1 MHKPSLAQIVHRA
14 SFPRQRTSDPATFAA
29 HIALNLVPEVRIE
42 TSTFYGSLDSVE
54 AQYPGLDYSY
64 GPHRMRLS
72 RFPWHYKLF
81 KVFDELGL
89 SEEEISSLCRWE
101 GTKSARQR
109 YEKEEGVK
117 VRDTTAE
124 AIRPASP
131 SPLPSVIVH
140 VEDGPEPAREERMK
154 TAALGEAEFED
165 GAIDDRGV
173 DCELH
178 PQEGEDSSDD
188 DMESCGVELNHR
200 LLAATAAREQGANVP
215 LDEDWEQWL
224 KEAGERGSYTDV
236 LNAIRSGQPLNFL
249 YDLPASMHRP
259 ARASVQHSVS
269 FSEPLNLPTPPTQ
282 SGSDFQ
288 FSKPPGSTMIKAIF
302 YSKFD
307 TQEGPKVVHQVP
319 DGAIIPSVT
328 PPSQPLFLTFSDI
341 SFFVI
346 PRQELCGNLIQVCTN
361 GFRILGYPICMK
373 SPRYDR
379 NEFIFNFC
387 LVLAEE
393 EDFSSY
399 KSVVQKLADLMHGLE
414 EQSGFLSKD
423 YSKSGEGKVYS
434 LCETLMEDLNNYCE
448 CMIPIDELNTLNIKL
463 FPVYPTPPPVRAWQV
478 PLFTV
483 RYQAFLD
490 ENWDLTMQRIV
501 PHINGVNSVRVISF
515 LADTDFSLTC
525 RAIRHLLYYG
535 CLFLLDIFSFSAIY
549 APTALF
555 SSTIAADESMQQECA
570 RYVNTLFAS
579 SMTAPTAPPVFSSG
593 YNKDDV
599 WPLAGDPTPSLGTDS
614 IMPTTSENLSPTATP
629 SPANTSTIIASAA
642 STTGRPANQ
651 FSPDREVVD
660 GVGIVELYAS
670 LKQGQSV
677 KQWYLQHTHQLTHID
692 IRRFITF
699 GIIKGFLYRV
709 HKYAVATGNPAPQ
722 IKSGVTTPRSHYHST
737 PHSGTSS
744 RGPGTGANSPYAS
757 SAGDEPAP
765 ISQHH
770 HHHHHRSEDARDR
783 ASVHSGGRSVLLI
796 DEEDEEDFIN
806 DKDLSKYLDGMHCFD
821 QICTELEISE
831 RELTTRLKRYHGE
844 VLIIHR

>member
-81 KVFDELGL
+81 RVFDELGL

-117 VRDTTAE
+117 VRDTTAD

-131 SPLPSVIVH
+131 APLPSVIVH
-140 VEDGPEPAREERMK
+140 VEDGPGPIHETQVRSAVYEEV
-154 TAALGEAEFED
+154 GIQD
-165 GAIDDRGV
+165 GIIDDRGIE
-173 DCELH
+173 CE
-178 PQEGEDSSDD
+178 PTQEGEDSSDD
-188 DMESCGVELNHR
+188 EMESCGVELNHR
-200 LLAATAAREQGANVP
+200 LLAATAARERGANVP

-236 LNAIRSGQPLNFL
+236 LNAIRRGQPLNYL
-249 YDLPASMHRP
+249 YDLPASMHRTS
-259 ARASVQHSVS
+259 RASIQHSVS
-269 FSEPLNLPTPPTQ
+269 FAEPLNLPTPP
-282 SGSDFQ
+282 S
-288 FSKPPGSTMIKAIF
+288 
-302 YSKFD
+302 
-307 TQEGPKVVHQVP
+307 PKVVHQVP
-319 DGAIIPSVT
+319 DGAIVPSST
-328 PPSQPLFLTFSDI
+328 APSQPLFLTFADI

-387 LVLAEE
+387 LVLAED

-399 KSVVQKLADLMHGLE
+399 KSVAQKLADLMHGLE

-483 RYQAFLD
+483 RYKAFLD

-501 PHINGVNSVRVISF
+501 PHINGVNSIRIISL

-579 SMTAPTAPPVFSSG
+579 SMAPTTPSTFPPG
-593 YNKDDV
+593 RDKDDV
-599 WPLAGDPTPSLGTDS
+599 WPPSGEPTPSLGTES
-614 IMPTTSENLSPTATP
+614 ILTTASENLSPTA
-629 SPANTSTIIASAA
+629 SPANPSTLKASVGSATGPIANHTS
-642 STTGRPANQ
+642 PNQ
-651 FSPDREVVD
+651 ELVD
-660 GVGIVELYAS
+660 GVRIVELYAS

-677 KQWYLQHTHQLTHID
+677 KQWYLQHTRQLAHID

-709 HKYAVATGNPAPQ
+709 HKYAIATGNPAPQ
-722 IKSGVTTPRSHYHST
+722 FKSGATTPRSHYQLST
-737 PHSGTSS
+737 HSGPSS

-757 SAGDEPAP
+757 SAGDDPAP
-765 ISQHH
+765 IAQHH
-770 HHHHHRSEDARDR
+770 HHSHHHHHRSEDARDR
-783 ASVHSGGRSVLLI
+783 ASVHSGSRSGFN
-796 DEEDEEDFIN
+796 DEDDEDEFI
-806 DKDLSKYLDGMHCFD
+806 DDRMLAKYLDGMHCFD

-831 RELTTRLKRYHGE
+831 RELTSRLKRYQGE

>member
-14 SFPRQRTSDPATFAA
+14 TFPRQRTSDPATFAA

-42 TSTFYGSLDSVE
+42 TSTFYGTLDSVE

-72 RFPWHYKLF
+72 RFPWHRKLF
-81 KVFDELGL
+81 RVFDELRL
-89 SEEEISSLCRWE
+89 SEEEIGSLCRWE

-124 AIRPASP
+124 TIRPASP

-140 VEDGPEPAREERMK
+140 PEDGPTPTCQTEIKPMTCQEVEVRSV
-154 TAALGEAEFED
+154 ALG
-165 GAIDDRGV
+165 DRGV
-173 DCELH
+173 DCEIQS
-178 PQEGEDSSDD
+178 PESEESSDD
-188 DMESCGVELNHR
+188 EMESCGVELNHR
-200 LLAATAAREQGANVP
+200 LLAATAARERGANVP
-215 LDEDWEQWL
+215 LDEVWEQWL

-236 LNAIRSGQPLNFL
+236 LSAIRRGQPLNIL
-249 YDLPASMHRP
+249 YDLPASMP
-259 ARASVQHSVS
+259 QGSRASMQHSVS
-269 FSEPLNLPTPPTQ
+269 FSEPLSLPASSIGDSPCTI
-282 SGSDFQ
+282 
-288 FSKPPGSTMIKAIF
+288 MIKAIF

-319 DGAIIPSVT
+319 DGAIAPSNT
-328 PPSQPLFLTFSDI
+328 APSQPLYLTFSDI

-361 GFRILGYPICMK
+361 GYRILGYPICMK
-373 SPRYDR
+373 SIRYDR

-399 KSVVQKLADLMHGLE
+399 KSVVQKLADLMLGLE
-414 EQSGFLSKD
+414 EQNGFLSRD
-423 YSKSGEGKVYS
+423 HSKSGEGKVYS

-448 CMIPIDELNTLNIKL
+448 CMIPIADELNTLNVKL
-463 FPVYPTPPPVRAWQV
+463 FPVYPSPPPVRAWQV

-490 ENWDLTMQRIV
+490 ENWDLTLQRIV
-501 PHINGVNSVRVISF
+501 PHINGINSIRIISM

-535 CLFLLDIFSFSAIY
+535 CLILLDIFSFSAMY

-555 SSTIAADESMQQECA
+555 SSTITADETMQQECA

-579 SMTAPTAPPVFSSG
+579 TITVPTAPAAIPPGFD
-593 YNKDDV
+593 KDDL
-599 WPLAGDPTPSLGTDS
+599 WPPIGDLPSSLGTNS
-614 IMPTTSENLSPTATP
+614 IMTSNSENLSPTTTP
-629 SPANTSTIIASAA
+629 SPGNNTTLVPSTAG
-642 STTGRPANQ
+642 STTGPLQ
-651 FSPDREVVD
+651 KHSPVERELVD
-660 GVGIVELYAS
+660 GVGIIELYAS
-670 LKQGQSV
+670 LKQGQTL
-677 KQWYLQHTHQLTHID
+677 KQWYLQHSRLLTHID

-709 HKYAVATGNPAPQ
+709 HKYALATGNPAPQ
-722 IKSGVTTPRSHYHST
+722 FKSGATTPRYYHSST
-737 PHSGTSS
+737 HSGPSS

-757 SAGDEPAP
+757 SAGDDPAP
-765 ISQHH
+765 IAHH
-770 HHHHHRSEDARDR
+770 NSHHRSEDGRDR
-783 ASVHSGGRSVLLI
+783 DRMSLHSASRSALLY
-796 DEEDEEDFIN
+796 DDDDDVDFID
-806 DKDLSKYLDGMHCFD
+806 DKDLVKYLDGMHCFD

-831 RELTTRLKRYHGE
+831 RELSRRIRRYQGE

>member
-1 MHKPSLAQIVHRA
+1 MHKPSLAHIVHRA
-14 SFPRQRTSDPATFAA
+14 TFPRQRTSDPATFAA

-42 TSTFYGSLDSVE
+42 TSTFYGTLDSVE

-64 GPHRMRLS
+64 GPHRMRLG
-72 RFPWHYKLF
+72 RFPWHRKLF
-81 KVFDELGL
+81 RVFDELGL

-117 VRDTTAE
+117 VRDTTADT
-124 AIRPASP
+124 IRPASP
-131 SPLPSVIVH
+131 TPLPSVIIH
-140 VEDGPEPAREERMK
+140 VEDGPVPVRGAEIK
-154 TAALGEAEFED
+154 TTTRQEVEVQSGAL
-165 GAIDDRGV
+165 DDRGV
-173 DCELH
+173 DCELQA
-178 PQEGEDSSDD
+178 QETEDSGDEE
-188 DMESCGVELNHR
+188 MESCGVELNHR
-200 LLAATAAREQGANVP
+200 LLAATAARERGANVP
-215 LDEDWEQWL
+215 LDEVWEQWL

-236 LNAIRSGQPLNFL
+236 LSAIRRGQPLNFL
-249 YDLPASMHRP
+249 YDLPASMSQ
-259 ARASVQHSVS
+259 AGRASIQHSVS
-269 FSEPLNLPTPPTQ
+269 FSEPLNLPA
-282 SGSDFQ
+282 SSI
-288 FSKPPGSTMIKAIF
+288 MIKAIF

-319 DGAIIPSVT
+319 DGAIAPSNT
-328 PPSQPLFLTFSDI
+328 APSQPLFLTFSDI

-361 GFRILGYPICMK
+361 GYRILGYPICMK

-414 EQSGFLSKD
+414 EQNGFLSRD

-448 CMIPIDELNTLNIKL
+448 CMIPIDELNTLNVKL
-463 FPVYPTPPPVRAWQV
+463 FPVYPLPPSVRAWQV

-501 PHINGVNSVRVISF
+501 PHINGVNSIRIISL

-535 CLFLLDIFSFSAIY
+535 CLILLDIFSFSAMY

-555 SSTIAADESMQQECA
+555 SSTIAADESLQQECA

-579 SMTAPTAPPVFSSG
+579 SITVPTAPAAIPPGF
-593 YNKDDV
+593 NKDDL
-599 WPLAGDPTPSLGTDS
+599 WPPVGDLTSSLGTDS
-614 IMPTTSENLSPTATP
+614 IMTSASENLSPTATP
-629 SPANTSTIIASAA
+629 SPANTSTLIP
-642 STTGRPANQ
+642 STAGSVTGPLPRH
-651 FSPDREVVD
+651 SPTDREVVD

-670 LKQGQSV
+670 LKQGQSL
-677 KQWYLQHTHQLTHID
+677 KQWYLQHSRLLTHID

-709 HKYAVATGNPAPQ
+709 HKYAFATGNPAPQ
-722 IKSGVTTPRSHYHST
+722 FKSGATTPRSHWLSST
-737 PHSGTSS
+737 HSGPSS
-744 RGPGTGANSPYAS
+744 RGPGTGANSPSAS
-757 SAGDEPAP
+757 SAGDEPAA
-765 ISQHH
+765 HH
-770 HHHHHRSEDARDR
+770 HPSHHRSEDGKDRDR
-783 ASVHSGGRSVLLI
+783 VSLHSTSRSALLY
-796 DEEDEEDFIN
+796 DDDDDIN
-806 DKDLSKYLDGMHCFD
+806 FLDDKDLAKYLDGMHCFD

-831 RELTTRLKRYHGE
+831 RELTGRLKRYQGE

>member
-14 SFPRQRTSDPATFAA
+14 TFPRQRTSDPATFAA

-42 TSTFYGSLDSVE
+42 TSTFYGTLDSVE

-64 GPHRMRLS
+64 GPHRMRLG
-72 RFPWHYKLF
+72 RFPWHRKLF
-81 KVFDELGL
+81 RVFDELRL
-89 SEEEISSLCRWE
+89 SEEEIGSLCRWE

-117 VRDTTAE
+117 VRDTTADT
-124 AIRPASP
+124 IRPASP

-140 VEDGPEPAREERMK
+140 VEDGPVLVRETEIKAMTCQETEVRSD
-154 TAALGEAEFED
+154 AL
-165 GAIDDRGV
+165 DDRGV
-173 DCELH
+173 ECELQG
-178 PQEGEDSSDD
+178 QETEDSSDD
-188 DMESCGVELNHR
+188 EMESCGVELNHR
-200 LLAATAAREQGANVP
+200 LLAATAARERGANVP
-215 LDEDWEQWL
+215 LDEVWEQWL

-236 LNAIRSGQPLNFL
+236 LSAIRRGQPLNFL
-249 YDLPASMHRP
+249 YDLPASMSQ
-259 ARASVQHSVS
+259 ASRASIPHSVS
-269 FSEPLNLPTPPTQ
+269 FSEPLSLPAP
-282 SGSDFQ
+282 
-288 FSKPPGSTMIKAIF
+288 
-302 YSKFD
+302 KFD
-307 TQEGPKVVHQVP
+307 TQEGPKIVHQVP
-319 DGAIIPSVT
+319 DGAIAPSNT
-328 PPSQPLFLTFSDI
+328 APSNTAPSQPLFLTFSDI

-361 GFRILGYPICMK
+361 GYRILGYPICMK

-387 LVLAEE
+387 VVLAEE
-393 EDFSSY
+393 EDFNSY

-414 EQSGFLSKD
+414 EQNGFLSRD
-423 YSKSGEGKVYS
+423 HSKSGEGKVYS

-463 FPVYPTPPPVRAWQV
+463 FPVYPNPPPVRAWQV

-501 PHINGVNSVRVISF
+501 PHINGVNSIRIISL

-535 CLFLLDIFSFSAIY
+535 CLILLDIFSFSAMY

-555 SSTIAADESMQQECA
+555 SSTIAADETMQQECA

-579 SMTAPTAPPVFSSG
+579 SLTVPTAPTAIPTGFDKDELWPPI
-593 YNKDDV
+593 
-599 WPLAGDPTPSLGTDS
+599 GDPTSSLGTDS
-614 IMPTTSENLSPTATP
+614 IMTSATENLSPTATP
-629 SPANTSTIIASAA
+629 SLANTSTLIP
-642 STTGRPANQ
+642 STAGSVTGPLPRQ
-651 FSPDREVVD
+651 SPTNREVVD

-670 LKQGQSV
+670 LKQGQSL
-677 KQWYLQHTHQLTHID
+677 KQWYLQHSRLLTHID

-709 HKYAVATGNPAPQ
+709 HKYAIATGNPAPQ
-722 IKSGVTTPRSHYHST
+722 FKSGATTPRSHYHSST
-737 PHSGTSS
+737 HSGPSS

-757 SAGDEPAP
+757 SAGDDPAP
-765 ISQHH
+765 IAHH
-770 HHHHHRSEDARDR
+770 HHHNHRSEDGKDRDR
-783 ASVHSGGRSVLLI
+783 LSLHSASRSALLYDDDDEMEFI
-796 DEEDEEDFIN
+796 DDR
-806 DKDLSKYLDGMHCFD
+806 DLAKYLDGIHSFD
-821 QICTELEISE
+821 QICTELSISE
-831 RELTTRLKRYHGE
+831 RDLTGRLKRYQGE